1 MSDSYSR
8 SGKDKHLT
16 VSEISRLVAGRRED
30 AGNERLWEHLSSCDR
45 CVKIYRESV
54 IDCGLVEAD
63 RSIRDELPELV
74 DAGLRVAVC
83 KGAGASY
90 RGKRSILSS
99 LSAPGALHR
108 CVATAAAIAFIVIT
122 GIWLMNID
130 RADSPQV
137 PRSVIEP
144 VRHAVGTIS
153 RWGPIIIHGGEYA
166 IAEKSTAY
174 RSGFVP
180 ATNPL
185 RSSLD
190 YLYARYENDTATPE
204 GIYWLAAG
212 YVATGQI
219 DLARDLVADARK
231 NGIDE
236 LRILNIEALIAYIGG
251 DLERAEES
259 FHSIHVLYPTDA
271 VSSINLAVVL
281 MERGKSEESSR
292 ILTEVREQFNG
303 TPIAQRAQTLLN
315 TM

>member
-1 MSDSYSR
+1 MSDNCSKPCN
-8 SGKDKHLT
+8 GKHLT
-16 VSEISRLVAGRRED
+16 VSEISQLIAGRREEAED
-30 AGNERLWEHLSSCDR
+30 ERLWEHLSSCDR

-54 IDCGLVEAD
+54 IDCGLAETD
-63 RSIRDELPELV
+63 RFVRRERPELV
-74 DAGLRVAVC
+74 DEGLRIAVC

-90 RGKRSILSS
+90 RGKRRILSS
-99 LSAPGALHR
+99 LSALGTLHR
-108 CVATAAAIAFIVIT
+108 CVAAAAAIAFIVIT
-122 GIWLMNID
+122 GIWLLNTD
-130 RADSPQV
+130 RAESPQM

-180 ATNPL
+180 ATNSL

-190 YLYARYENDTATPE
+190 YLYTRYENDTATPE

-212 YVATGQI
+212 YVATGQV

-231 NGIDE
+231 NGIED
-236 LRILNIEALIAYIGG
+236 LRILNLEALITYIEG

-259 FHSIHVLYPTDA
+259 FHSIHVLYPADA
-271 VSSINLAVVL
+271 VSSINFAVVL

-292 ILTEVREQFNG
+292 ILTEVRERFNG
-303 TPIAQRAQTLLN
+303 TPTAQRAQVLLN